1 MSFIERA
8 IYLLPG
14 LILSLTI
21 HEYAHARTAYHFGD
35 STAKQMGRLNLNPLS
50 HLDIVGS
57 LMLLFAGFG
66 WAKPVPVNPMNL
78 ANPKRDMVLVSL
90 AGPLSNMILAA
101 VIAIIIRGLMIS
113 NIPLNQDLVYII
125 IMTFQIN
132 LVLAMFNLIPIQ
144 PLDGSKIVLGLLP
157 YNKAIRFEEITR
169 HGPMILMGI
178 MIFGSV
184 FNVSPF
190 SIIIEPWVAF
200 WTRILLG

>member
-1 MSFIERA
+1 MSFLERA

-21 HEYAHARTAYHFGD
+21 HEYAHARVAYHFGD

-50 HLDIVGS
+50 HLDLIGS

-78 ANPKRDMVLVSL
+78 ANPKRDMVWVSL

-101 VIAIIIRGLMIS
+101 TIAILIKIMIFT
-113 NIPLNQDLVYII
+113 NVPINQDLTYII

-157 YNKAIRFEEITR
+157 YNKAVKFEEATR

-178 MIFGSV
+178 MVFGSV
-184 FNVSPF
+184 FNISPF
-190 SIIIEPWVAF
+190 SLIIDPWVKF
-200 WTRILLG
+200 WTSILIG

>member
-50 HLDIVGS
+50 HLDIIGS

-66 WAKPVPVNPMNL
+66 WAKPVPVNPLNL
-78 ANPKRDMVLVSL
+78 ANPKKDMVWVSL
-90 AGPLSNMILAA
+90 AGPLSNMLLAGI
-101 VIAIIIRGLMIS
+101 IAIAIRVAIVTD
-113 NIPLNQDLVYII
+113 IPMNQDLVYII

-157 YNKAIRFEEITR
+157 YQEAIKFEEFTR

-190 SIIIEPWVAF
+190 SIIIEPWVTF
-200 WTRILLG
+200 WTRILIG